1 MAELF
6 FNDRRI
12 DGRKTTELRKID
24 CFFLPGMADG
34 SVLLQQGNTKVTASV
49 FGPHPCKVR
58 SDESPEQVY
67 VTCRYNRPPFT
78 STSGNRQ
85 KQTSSDRVAA
95 EYSITIEEI
104 FSTLIRGSVYPMAQI
119 DIFIEVLQSDG
130 SEFSTAI
137 NAASL
142 ALATAGIE
150 MVDFAVASTV
160 GYYGSRL
167 FADLC
172 RYEENSRITQ
182 VTVVCLPASAA
193 AKTDLAA
200 VEDVTEVGGVPTD
213 ETLGARLLHTRL
225 SSWLPSEKLFSL
237 LRGGIQ
243 VAKVVHAELVFN
255 LKKHVKSAER

>member
-49 FGPHPCKVR
+49 FGPHPCKLR
-58 SDESPEQVY
+58 SDESPEEVY

-85 KQTSSDRVAA
+85 KQTSSDRAAA

-160 GYYGSRL
+160 GESVLVLTETVSFFHCYYGSRL

-182 VTVVCLPASAA
+182 VTIVCLPASAA
-193 AKTDLAA
+193 AKTDSMAAAAA
-200 VEDVTEVGGVPTD
+200 VAE
-213 ETLGARLLHTRL
+213 
-225 SSWLPSEKLFSL
+225 
-237 LRGGIQ
+237 
-243 VAKVVHAELVFN
+243 HAD
-255 LKKHVKSAER
+255 